1 MPVWG
6 EETAEQTDFVNCPS
20 YLLNKHIGLNYTP
33 ATILSAFE
41 ILTHLSCEVTMGDG
55 SHFIDDNLFRSTEQ

>member
-6 EETAEQTDFVNCPS
+6 EETAEQTDFVNRPS
-20 YLLNKHIGLNYTP
+20 YSLNKHVGLNYTP

-41 ILTHLSCEVTMGDG
+41 VLTHLSREVTTGYG
-55 SHFIDDNLFRSTEQ
+55 SHFIDDNLFRSTEK